1 MGTEENGQSS
11 ADRKV
16 CSTYIKF
23 VFENLEEVQAKLHRL
38 VELEKEARTLMQELS
53 SEKLIMGAEVEWT
66 GTSKEEHRCPL
77 KQVNEQASGYSI
89 DKIAEELSQKIQE
102 SVLK

>member
-1 MGTEENGQSS
+1 MLGKKRNDQIPNG
-11 ADRKV
+11 KNIHN
-16 CSTYIKF
+16 TYIKF

-53 SEKLIMGAEVEWT
+53 SEKLILGAEVEWT

-89 DKIAEELSQKIQE
+89 DKIAEELSQKIQ